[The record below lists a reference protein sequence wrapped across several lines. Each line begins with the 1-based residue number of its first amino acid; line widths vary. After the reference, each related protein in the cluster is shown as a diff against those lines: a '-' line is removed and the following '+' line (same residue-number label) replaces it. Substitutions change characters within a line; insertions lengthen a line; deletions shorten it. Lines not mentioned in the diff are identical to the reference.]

1 MQSNVSQEVTNT
13 QEETAAAGENMSYR
27 EAPHLFLQCQGN
39 KYFLLSGPLTS
50 SLALRRKK
58 TGWEAR
64 EERDSTESHQS
75 PSNMVL
81 IRTINAL

>member
-1 MQSNVSQEVTNT
+1 MPGQQ
-13 QEETAAAGENMSYR
+13 
-27 EAPHLFLQCQGN
+27 LFL
-39 KYFLLSGPLTS
+39 SERTS
-50 SLALRRKK
+50 DLILGLKKEK